1 MKKVMN
7 KGGYT
12 AIGWNIRS
20 LDTMARDDKQ
30 LLDKLVRL
38 LKPGA
43 VILLHDTQ
51 KITLS
56 ILPGFIRA
64 ARNEGYE
71 FVRLDK
77 LLNLKSY
84 A

>member
-1 MKKVMN
+1 MN
-7 KGGYT
+7 RGGYT

-20 LDTMARDDKQ
+20 LDTIARNDKQ
-30 LLDKLVRL
+30 LLNKLIRL
-38 LKPGA
+38 LRPGA

-51 KITLS
+51 RITLS
-56 ILPGFIRA
+56 ILPRFIRA

-71 FVRLDK
+71 FVRLDE
-77 LLNLKSY
+77 LLNVKSY